1 VFAPGRHVLLALVD
15 GLVRTRFVSR
25 TKCAAVC
32 GPTDDLKGDLKTSLA
47 GPLTHIPMGLFWW
60 ILYVATKGADKAL
73 WPSWAVNLVYMTS
86 GGARTFV
93 EVLSAYVVYLNLVL
107 FCFNLLI
114 PAYPL
119 DGGRVF
125 GSSLILFLG
134 MNNRKAA
141 KVTAGTAMLIGFGMI
156 AYALATLLMR
166 EAGGQLL
173 LGFIGV
179 FIFYQSWELWL
190 KAKNDDLG
198 NDPIFGRQCYQD
210 GETSANATAATEMG
224 TAAQQADEREII

>member
-1 VFAPGRHVLLALVD
+1 MHWPSSPDSTQGLPGVNTLRISRIRADPVCDCTDARNGTRDDEPECSPLAVMFCVLLALVD
-15 GLVRTRFVSR
+15 GLVRTRFVVSDEMRSR
-25 TKCAAVC
+25 LRTDGRSEG
-32 GPTDDLKGDLKTSLA
+32 GPQDVPGRTAHAHSDGVVLVD
-47 GPLTHIPMGLFWW
+47 PLRR
-60 ILYVATKGADKAL
+60 D
-73 WPSWAVNLVYMTS
+73 
-86 GGARTFV
+86 
-93 EVLSAYVVYLNLVL
+93 E
-107 FCFNLLI
+107 
-114 PAYPL
+114 
-119 DGGRVF
+119 GGRQ
-125 GSSLILFLG
+125 GA
-134 MNNRKAA
+134 AA